1 MKVLI
6 PLALACVMLAGCST
20 NGNNVSRAESM
31 KVTTANIQNQH
42 WVEGFQQ
49 AVKGAFS
56 GMYSFKGKT
65 CSLRLNLDRNA
76 RFVSAW
82 PESGDKD
89 LCEAAITALAY
100 TQYPFFV
107 NDEQYRLFRSVPIDI
122 NL

>member
-6 PLALACVMLAGCST
+6 SITLASVILAGCST
-20 NGNNVSRAESM
+20 NGNNVSRTESM
-31 KVTTANIQNQH
+31 KVTTANNQNQH

-89 LCEAAITALAY
+89 LCEAAIGSLSIAQIPVFENDA
-100 TQYPFFV
+100 QYSTFRIISVDV
-107 NDEQYRLFRSVPIDI
+107 NP
-122 NL
+122 

>member
-6 PLALACVMLAGCST
+6 SITLASVMLAGCST
-20 NGNNVSRAESM
+20 NGNNVSRTESM
-31 KVTTANIQNQH
+31 KVTTANNQNQH

-89 LCEAAITALAY
+89 LCEAAIKSLSIAQFPVFENDA
-100 TQYPFFV
+100 QYSTLRIISVDV
-107 NDEQYRLFRSVPIDI
+107 NP
-122 NL
+122 

>member
-1 MKVLI
+1 MKVFISLV
-6 PLALACVMLAGCST
+6 LTSMLLAGCST

-31 KVTTANIQNQH
+31 KMTKLNNENQH
-42 WVEGFQQ
+42 WIEGFQQ

-56 GMYSFKGKT
+56 EMYSFKGKRCT
-65 CSLRLNLDRNA
+65 LHLNLNRDA

-100 TQYPFFV
+100 TQYPVFV
-107 NDEQYRLFRSVPIDI
+107 NDEQYRLFRSVPVDI